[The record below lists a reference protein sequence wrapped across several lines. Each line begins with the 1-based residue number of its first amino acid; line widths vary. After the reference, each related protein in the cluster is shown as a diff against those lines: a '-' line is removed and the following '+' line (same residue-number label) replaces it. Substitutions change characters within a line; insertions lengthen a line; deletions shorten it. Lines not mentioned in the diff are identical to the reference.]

1 MGLVAI
7 VGRPNVGKSTLF
19 NRIIE
24 ERHAIVEGQPGVTRD
39 RLYAK
44 AEWAGKHFQIVDT
57 GGIVPRSEDVFDKA
71 IREQA
76 MLAIEE
82 ADVIV
87 FAVDGRDGVT
97 PVDTDIAKILRS
109 SSKPVV
115 LVVNKCDNAKA
126 DLNAAE
132 FYSLGLG
139 EPFAISA
146 LNGRST
152 GDFLDAVVADIED
165 DTDAEDTRLK
175 IAIVGRPNVGKSSLT
190 NALLGK
196 DRMVVTPIAGTT
208 RDAIDSVLTYYG
220 EQIVLIDTAGLR
232 RRSNISESIELYS
245 TMRTARAIDRSDVT
259 IVVVDATQGLEAQ
272 DKRIISDA
280 EVARKGLIIALN
292 KWDLIEK
299 DTKTAD
305 AFIRKIKEELPT
317 LDYVPIITISALTKQ
332 RITKVIEMA
341 KEIQARRCVRIPTHE
356 LNEELI
362 AMLERTPPPSVKG
375 RDLRINY
382 VTQVKTEPPLFAFF
396 LNFPELLPDAYKR
409 FIERQLRKLHDFEGV
424 PISFVF
430 RKKSRD

>member
-24 ERHAIVEGQPGVTRD
+24 ERHAIVEGEPGVTRD
-39 RLYAK
+39 RLYAR
-44 AEWAGKHFQIVDT
+44 AEWGGKHFDIVDT
-57 GGIVPRSEDVFDKA
+57 GGIVPQSDDVFEKA

-82 ADVIV
+82 ADVIL
-87 FAVDGRDGVT
+87 FAVDGRDGIT
-97 PVDTDIAKILRS
+97 PVDETIASMLRS
-109 SSKPVV
+109 GKKPVV
-115 LVVNKCDNAKA
+115 LVVNKCDNAIS
-126 DLNAAE
+126 DMNSAE

-139 EPFAISA
+139 DPYPISA

-152 GDFLDAVVADIED
+152 GDFLDAVIEHLD
-165 DTDAEDTRLK
+165 QGSDEEDTRLK

-196 DRMVVTPIAGTT
+196 DRMVVTPVAGTT

-220 EQIVLIDTAGLR
+220 EQVVLIDTAGLR
-232 RRSNISESIELYS
+232 RRSQIKESVELYS
-245 TMRTARAIDRSDVT
+245 TMRTSRAIDRCDVA
-259 IVVVDATQGLEAQ
+259 VVVIDAVLGLEAQ
-272 DKRIISDA
+272 DKRIIS
-280 EVARKGLIIALN
+280 EVERARKGIIIALN

-305 AFIRKIKEELPT
+305 LFMQKIRDELRT
-317 LDYVPIITISALTKQ
+317 LDYVPIITISAVTKQ
-332 RITKVIEMA
+332 RITKLVEMA
-341 KEIQARRCVRIPTHE
+341 KQIQERRKVRIPTHE

-382 VTQVKTEPPLFAFF
+382 VTQVSTEPPLFAFF
-396 LNFPELLPDAYKR
+396 LNFPELLPEAYKR
-409 FIERQLRKLHDFEGV
+409 FIERQLRNIHDLEGV

-430 RKKSRD
+430 RKKSV

>member
-24 ERHAIVEGQPGVTRD
+24 ERHAIVEGEPGVTRD
-39 RLYAK
+39 RLYAR
-44 AEWAGKHFQIVDT
+44 AEWGGKHFDIVDT
-57 GGIVPRSEDVFDKA
+57 GGIVPQSDDVFEKA

-82 ADVIV
+82 ADVIL
-87 FAVDGRDGVT
+87 FAVDGRDGIT
-97 PVDTDIAKILRS
+97 PVDETIASMLRS
-109 SSKPVV
+109 GKKPVV
-115 LVVNKCDNAKA
+115 LVVNKCDNAIS
-126 DLNAAE
+126 DMNSAE
-132 FYSLGLG
+132 FYALGLG
-139 EPFAISA
+139 DPFPISA

-152 GDFLDAVVADIED
+152 GDFLDAVIEHLD
-165 DTDAEDTRLK
+165 QGSDQEDTRLK

-196 DRMVVTPIAGTT
+196 DRMVVTPVAGTT

-220 EQIVLIDTAGLR
+220 EQVVLIDTAGLR
-232 RRSNISESIELYS
+232 RRSQIKESVELYS
-245 TMRTARAIDRSDVT
+245 TMRTSRAIDRCDVA
-259 IVVVDATQGLEAQ
+259 VVVIDAVQGLEAQ
-272 DKRIISDA
+272 DKRIIS
-280 EVARKGLIIALN
+280 EVEQARKGIIIALN

-305 AFIRKIKEELPT
+305 MFMQKIRDELRT
-317 LDYVPIITISALTKQ
+317 LDYVPIITISAVTKQ
-332 RITKVIEMA
+332 RITKLVEMA
-341 KEIQARRCVRIPTHE
+341 KQIQARRCVRIPTHE

-382 VTQVKTEPPLFAFF
+382 VTQVSTEPPLFAFF
-396 LNFPELLPDAYKR
+396 LNFPELLPEAYKR
-409 FIERQLRKLHDFEGV
+409 FIERQLRNIHDLEGV

-430 RKKSRD
+430 RKKSG

>member
-1 MGLVAI
+1 AI

-165 DTDAEDTRLK
+165 NTDAEDTRLK

>member
-24 ERHAIVEGQPGVTRD
+24 ERHAIVEGEPGVTRD
-39 RLYAK
+39 RLYAR
-44 AEWAGKHFQIVDT
+44 ADWGGKHFDIVDT
-57 GGIVPRSEDVFDKA
+57 GGIVPQSEDVFEKA

-82 ADVIV
+82 ADVII
-87 FAVDGRDGVT
+87 FAVDGRDGIT
-97 PVDTDIAKILRS
+97 PIDETIGGMLRS
-109 SSKPVV
+109 SKKPVV
-115 LVVNKCDNAKA
+115 LVVNKCDNAMA
-126 DLNAAE
+126 DMNSAE

-139 EPFAISA
+139 DPYPISA

-152 GDFLDAVVADIED
+152 GDFLDAVIEHLD
-165 DTDAEDTRLK
+165 QGNDQEDTRLK
-175 IAIVGRPNVGKSSLT
+175 IAVVGRPNVGKSSLT

-196 DRMVVTPIAGTT
+196 DRMVVTPVAGTT

-232 RRSNISESIELYS
+232 RRSQIKESVELYS
-245 TMRTARAIDRSDVT
+245 TMRTSRAIDRCDVA
-259 IVVVDATQGLEAQ
+259 VVVIDAVLGLEAQ
-272 DKRIISDA
+272 DKRIIS
-280 EVARKGLIIALN
+280 EVERARKGIIIALN

-305 AFIRKIKEELPT
+305 LFMQKIRDELRT
-317 LDYVPIITISALTKQ
+317 LDYVPIITISAVTKQ
-332 RITKVIEMA
+332 RITKLVEMA
-341 KEIQARRCVRIPTHE
+341 KQIQERRKVRIPTHE

-382 VTQVKTEPPLFAFF
+382 VTQVSTEPPLFAFF
-396 LNFPELLPDAYKR
+396 LNFPELLPEAYKR
-409 FIERQLRKLHDFEGV
+409 FIERQLRNIHDLEGV

-430 RKKSRD
+430 RKKSV